1 MESSDAD
8 ASLPTSGPPT
18 IRTSAAAG
26 ELAPDPTARWVDT
39 TTLVGGSPPVTLRL
53 SDRGAHRLRAL
64 LDGMPVAPGDLAVL
78 PRLIATGIVHPRP
91 TPLRPAADQVTV
103 VIPFHGD
110 AGTIAP
116 LLASLPTEHEVIVVD
131 DASPAP
137 PPVRARRV
145 RVLRHPVNRG
155 PAAARNTGL
164 RAATT
169 PYVAFVDADARPSPD
184 WHHGLLAHFA
194 WDGRLAVVAPRIRSA
209 PGPTLLHRYEA
220 ARTPLDMGPLPGL
233 VRRWGRLAYVP
244 SAAWVARRDV
254 LEAIGGFD
262 ESLRFGEDVDLVWRL
277 LDQGWHVRFEP
288 AVTVEHVPRPGWG
301 SAGRQRHQYGRS
313 AATLWAKH
321 PDRLRHF
328 EAPTA
333 MTLPW
338 VAAAGCG
345 PVAGLGVGAVAAA
358 ATRDSELPRPVALE
372 RFVRGTWQTGVRLAT
387 YARRAALPVLALA
400 ALRGHRPS
408 RRALTV
414 SYARYVVDWSRERPT
429 VDPVRYAACRL
440 ADDLAYM
447 SGLWRGMAE
456 IGRAG
461 PVLPHL
467 VGRGA
472 SSRARSVGP

>member
-8 ASLPTSGPPT
+8 APLPTSGQST
-18 IRTSAAAG
+18 ARTHSATG
-26 ELAPDPTARWVDT
+26 ELVLDSTARWVDA
-39 TTLVGGSPPVTLRL
+39 TTLVGGSPPVILRL

-64 LDGMPVAPGDLAVL
+64 LDGMPVASGDLAVL
-78 PRLIATGIVHPRP
+78 GRLIATGIVHPRP

-103 VIPFHGD
+103 VIPFHGE
-110 AGTIAP
+110 AGTVAP
-116 LLASLPTEHEVIVVD
+116 LLAGLPAEHEVIVVD

-137 PPVRARRV
+137 PPAVARRV

-169 PYVAFVDADARPSPD
+169 PYVAFVDADTRPSSD

-194 WDGRLAVVAPRIRSA
+194 WDHRLAVVAPRIRSS
-209 PGPTLLHRYEA
+209 PGPSLLHRYEA
-220 ARTPLDMGPLPGL
+220 ARGPLDMGPLPGL
-233 VRRWGRLAYVP
+233 ARRWGRLAYVP
-244 SAAWVARRDV
+244 SAAWVVRRDA

-277 LDQGWHVRFEP
+277 LDRGWHVRFEP

-301 SAGRQRHQYGRS
+301 GACRQRHQYGRS
-313 AATLWAKH
+313 AATLSAKH

-333 MTLPW
+333 MALPW
-338 VAAAGCG
+338 AAAAGCG
-345 PVAGLGVGAVAAA
+345 PVAGLGVGVVAAA
-358 ATRDSELPRPVALE
+358 TTPHGELPRPVALE
-372 RFVRGTWQTGVRLAT
+372 RFTRGTWQTGIRLAT
-387 YARRAALPVLALA
+387 YIRRAAWPILAVA

-414 SYARYVVDWSRERPT
+414 SYARYVVDWGHERPAL
-429 VDPVRYAACRL
+429 DPVRYAACRL
-440 ADDLAYM
+440 VDDLAYA
-447 SGLWRGMAE
+447 SGLWRGMTE

-467 VGRGA
+467 VGRGHA
-472 SSRARSVGP
+472 PRARAVGS